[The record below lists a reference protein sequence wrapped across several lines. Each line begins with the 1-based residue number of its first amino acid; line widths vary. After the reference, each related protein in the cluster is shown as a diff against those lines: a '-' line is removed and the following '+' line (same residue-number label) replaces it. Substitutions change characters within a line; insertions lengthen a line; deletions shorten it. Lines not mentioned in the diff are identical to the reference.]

1 MKKDSKL
8 SLVFGY
14 LALTSGSIWF
24 GAYVSRLLT
33 TYQMFKETE
42 YTLKDYISNANLSA
56 IFQTTFPL
64 VNLTFYS
71 YILMTISFTLFLILS
86 RLKLK
91 ENGWLLIVTLII
103 YLTLPL
109 ESLLLMTD
117 YKLIV
122 LFLNEQFGSEQ
133 ILKLVVERLSKL
145 SSFPIILILSYFI
158 IPYFLVFK
166 PFTLKVKDEN

>member
-1 MKKDSKL
+1 MKKNSK
-8 SLVFGY
+8 SSSVFGY

-71 YILMTISFTLFLILS
+71 YIVMTISFTLFLILS

-91 ENGWLLIVTLII
+91 ENGWLLIVALII

-145 SSFPIILILSYFI
+145 SSFPIILILSYFT